1 MEKPVYVIGHKNP
14 DTDSVCSAVCYARL
28 KSLITGKNYIAKR
41 AGHLNEETQ
50 YVFDSFKIKPP
61 EYIND
66 VRPQVKD
73 VDIYEIDGVDE
84 QISIKEAWNIMK
96 SNNVVTLPV
105 TDGEEL
111 KGLVTIGDISR
122 SYFEVY
128 DSDILARANTRFMNI
143 VDTLKARVI
152 TGNTEQTVDSGKV
165 VIAAANPELMEQFIE
180 DGDIV
185 ILGNRYEAQLC
196 AIEMNARC
204 IVVCEGAQVSKTIVK
219 VADENNCAVI
229 VTDYDTYTVARLINQ
244 SMPISYYMMKRS
256 GLVTFCLT
264 DYIEDIQDVMS
275 KKRFSN
281 FPVVDENGKYAGMIS
296 RRNLLRHGRK
306 QLILV
311 DHNER
316 SQAVSGVDTA
326 DILEIIDHHR
336 IGSIQTMSPV
346 YFRNQ
351 PLGSTAT
358 IIYQMYKE
366 NNLVPDRETAELLC
380 AAIISDTLI
389 LKSPTCTQ
397 TDIDACQS
405 LAKLSGI
412 DIDSCGRAMFKAG
425 SNISSKTPKELFNRD
440 FKKFAVGDI
449 VVGVGQ
455 VNCMEA
461 DEIANV
467 QKIMGGYIDEVTG
480 ENGLDMAFFM
490 ITNVLDGCSEV
501 LCGGKNAV
509 QTLSMAFNVQPAG
522 ESVHLDGV
530 VSRKKQLFPVI
541 MEALQQ

>member
-1 MEKPVYVIGHKNP
+1 MERPVYVIGHKNP

-66 VRPQVKD
+66 VRPQVRD
-73 VDIYEIDGVDE
+73 VDINEIEGVDE

-105 TDGEEL
+105 TEGEEL

-128 DSDILARANTRFMNI
+128 DSDILAQAKTRFMNI

-152 TGNTEQTVDSGKV
+152 TGNTGQTVDSGKV

-275 KKRFSN
+275 KRRFSN
-281 FPVVDENGKYAGMIS
+281 FPVVDENGKYVGMIS

-351 PLGSTAT
+351 PLGCTAT

-389 LKSPTCTQ
+389 LKSPTCTP

-405 LAKLSGI
+405 LAKLSEI

-440 FKKFAVGDI
+440 FKKFAVGDV

-509 QTLSMAFNVQPAG
+509 QTLSMAFNVQPTG
-522 ESVHLDGV
+522 DSVHLDGV

>member
-389 LKSPTCTQ
+389 LKSPTCTP

-405 LAKLSGI
+405 LAKLSEI

-440 FKKFAVGDI
+440 FKKFAVGDV

-509 QTLSMAFNVQPAG
+509 QTLSMAFNVQPTG
-522 ESVHLDGV
+522 DSVHLDGV

>member
-1 MEKPVYVIGHKNP
+1 MEKPVYVIGHRNP

-28 KSLITGKNYIAKR
+28 KALITGKKYIAKR

-50 YVFDSFKIKPP
+50 YIFSRFKINPP
-61 EYIND
+61 EYIKD

-73 VDIYEIDGVDE
+73 VDIHEIDGVDE

-96 SNNVVTLPV
+96 NNNVVTLPV
-105 TDGEEL
+105 TEQDEL
-111 KGLVTIGDISR
+111 KGLVTISDISR

-128 DSDILARANTRFMNI
+128 DSDILAQAKTRFMNI
-143 VDTLKARVI
+143 VDTLEARVI
-152 TGNTEQTVDSGKV
+152 TGNTQQIVDSGKV
-165 VIAAANPELMEQFIE
+165 VIAAANPELMEQFIKP
-180 DGDIV
+180 GDIV

-204 IVVCEGAQVSKTIVK
+204 IVVCEGAQVPKTIIR
-219 VADENNCAVI
+219 VAEENGCAVI

-244 SMPISYYMMKRS
+244 SIPISYYMKGRS
-256 GLVTFCLT
+256 GLITFCLT
-264 DYIEDIQDVMS
+264 DYIEDIQEIMA
-275 KKRFSN
+275 KKRFRD
-281 FPVVDENGKYAGMIS
+281 FPVTDENGRYIGMIS

-311 DHNER
+311 DHNEV
-316 SQAVSGVDTA
+316 SQAVAGVDTA

-351 PLGSTAT
+351 PLGCTAT
-358 IIYQMYKE
+358 IIYQMYNE
-366 NNLVPDRETAELLC
+366 NNIEPDRETAGLLC

-397 TDIDACQS
+397 ADIEACRS
-405 LAKLSGI
+405 LAKIADI
-412 DIDSCGRAMFKAG
+412 DIESFGRAMFKAG

-440 FKKFAVGDI
+440 FKKFAVGDV

-455 VNCMEA
+455 VNCMEP
-461 DEIANV
+461 DETETV
-467 QKIMGGYIDEVTG
+467 KEVMSGYINEVTG
-480 ENGLDMAFFM
+480 ENGLDMAYFM
-490 ITNVLDGCSEV
+490 ITNVPAGSSEV

-509 QTLSMAFNVQPAG
+509 QTLSMAFNVQPFG
-522 ESVHLDGV
+522 ESVYLEGV
-530 VSRKKQLFPVI
+530 VSRKKQLLPII

>member
-66 VRPQVKD
+66 VRPQVRD
-73 VDIYEIDGVDE
+73 VDINEIEGVDE

-105 TDGEEL
+105 TEGEEL

-128 DSDILARANTRFMNI
+128 DSDILAQAKTRFMNI

-351 PLGSTAT
+351 PLGCTAT

-389 LKSPTCTQ
+389 LKSPTCTP

-405 LAKLSGI
+405 LAKLSEI

-440 FKKFAVGDI
+440 FKKFAVGDV

-509 QTLSMAFNVQPAG
+509 QTLSMAFNVQPTG
-522 ESVHLDGV
+522 DSVHLDGV

>member
-351 PLGSTAT
+351 PLGCTAT

-389 LKSPTCTQ
+389 LKSPTCTP

-405 LAKLSGI
+405 LAKLSEI

-440 FKKFAVGDI
+440 FKKFAVGDV

-509 QTLSMAFNVQPAG
+509 QTLSMAFNVQPTG
-522 ESVHLDGV
+522 DSVHLDGV